1 MYRVRQD
8 HNGNLDY
15 DFNFDYA
22 DGARTP
28 RDSQRIDELAA
39 DFQNLSPG
47 SNYEA
52 QDYALDSGQQE
63 RHRSSKPKGK
73 ERERERDRER
83 VKDRDRDKD
92 KSKDKSK
99 DKIKGK
105 DKDKDRTKHQHHD
118 KHHRK
123 DYSDSSKSHL
133 EQLGPSTSSRPESQA
148 QAQCL
153 YDPDHAQYCQQSG
166 YPEQAAE
173 YDRHIDQAYTKED
186 ETRQMQQA
194 VAESQQVQY
203 GIIRGSAKG
212 PSDMAYTSSAYGYD
226 VEDDES
232 STPKG
237 GLMATDEDEFE
248 EIDPR
253 YRIEHSSKFQ
263 PGEIFKVYWSEP
275 QGSGHDKHPSVSGRH
290 ELENRYGMKFFV
302 GFRRF
307 IVIANDQG
315 HCTCVPILTYGGKA
329 CNKHG
334 VKPAK
339 HGIVYEHGHK
349 PHMVSGEPKLGF
361 PPVQAT
367 ITEDGERLS
376 KESRVNYSKLVT
388 IEHNIRVFFIGSI
401 MPNSLD
407 IIKEA
412 VNDCWYQ
419 KNHQRKRS

>member
-1 MYRVRQD
+1 MVCCPAAELSRHIPHAHTHFVL
-8 HNGNLDY
+8 GNLDY

-52 QDYALDSGQQE
+52 QGEFKMLHPANPSHLVFRMVLGIQQVHWLYYALDSGQQE

-133 EQLGPSTSSRPESQA
+133 EQL
-148 QAQCL
+148 
-153 YDPDHAQYCQQSG
+153 
-166 YPEQAAE
+166 
-173 YDRHIDQAYTKED
+173 DQAYTKED

-212 PSDMAYTSSAYGYD
+212 PSDMAYTSSAYGTRPSSQNSGLNARLMIVLSKGYD

-253 YRIEHSSKFQ
+253 HAGQLSLGCADAAHR
-263 PGEIFKVYWSEP
+263 
-275 QGSGHDKHPSVSGRH
+275 
-290 ELENRYGMKFFV
+290 
-302 GFRRF
+302 
-307 IVIANDQG
+307 
-315 HCTCVPILTYGGKA
+315 PILTYGGKA